1 MPGLEVE
8 EITKS
13 AALEALAPA
22 WTDLWRRASAAT
34 PFQSPAWLIPWWH
47 HFGHGDLLVLA
58 VRELDRLVG
67 VLPLYV
73 FRDGDL
79 RKLLPLGIGVS
90 DYGDALLD
98 LEHGQ
103 GAVRCLLAHLA
114 RTAERWDVCDLQPL
128 PATSAL
134 LAAETPDFAEERL
147 ELAPCPVLQLP
158 GSAADL
164 DATLPKRM
172 RQNLRYYR
180 RRAERQGALRCEA
193 ARPES
198 LPSQLETFYVLHGA
212 RWEQRGL
219 KGVLADDAVRAF
231 HNEAAA
237 ALLAQGVLRLLSL
250 RLQDRVVAML
260 YGFAAKGRFYHYLGG
275 FDPELRQLGLGTLAI
290 GHAVMRSIDEGLKE
304 FDFLRGREPYKYY
317 WGAIDHPTFARRLW
331 PRTPAQA

>member
-1 MPGLEVE
+1 M
-8 EITKS
+8 
-13 AALEALAPA
+13 
-22 WTDLWRRASAAT
+22 
-34 PFQSPAWLIPWWH
+34 
-47 HFGHGDLLVLA
+47 
-58 VRELDRLVG
+58 
-67 VLPLYV
+67 LPLYV
-73 FRDGDL
+73 YREGAL

-98 LEHGQ
+98 GEHAQ
-103 GAVRCLLAHLA
+103 SAARCLLAHLA
-114 RTAERWDVCDLQPL
+114 RTAERWEVCDLQPL
-128 PATSAL
+128 PPTSAVL
-134 LAAETPDFAEERL
+134 TAEVPGFAEERL

-180 RRAERQGALRCEA
+180 RRAKRQGALRCEA

-198 LPSQLETFYVLHGA
+198 LPALLETFYVLHGA

-231 HNEAAA
+231 HGEAAA
-237 ALLAQGVLRLLSL
+237 ALLAQGVLRLLAL
-250 RLQDRVVAML
+250 RLEDRVVAML
-260 YGFAAKGRFYHYLGG
+260 YGFAAKGCFYHYLGG
-275 FDPELRQLGLGTLAI
+275 FDPELRQLGLGTLVI

-317 WGAIDHPTFARRLW
+317 WGAIDRPTFARRLW
-331 PRTPAQA
+331 PRTPAPA